1 MMGTSIR
8 MSKGVSCW
16 PTQFLRTTR
25 DLAVARLGQWR
36 FSLELPFGY
45 SCSSSSDANQQ
56 RTDKTLIL
64 KALGKKAS

>member
-16 PTQFLRTTR
+16 PTQFLRTAR

-36 FSLELPFGY
+36 FSLECPLAIHAVHH
-45 SCSSSSDANQQ
+45 SDANQQ
-56 RTDKTLIL
+56 RIDKTLIL
-64 KALGKKAS
+64 KALDLGR

>member
-25 DLAVARLGQWR
+25 DLAVARLGAVAV
-36 FSLELPFGY
+36 LAG
-45 SCSSSSDANQQ
+45 
-56 RTDKTLIL
+56 I
-64 KALGKKAS
+64 ALWLFMQFIVGRKSTAD